1 MLVLSGMCDGAGGC
15 QFVDLWLGSAHLLSG
30 HRANF
35 ANPRL
40 AETTETTGQIGA
52 GIENTHDQP
61 SPAQP
66 RPAQPALRTKNQLS
80 LTSLALQYS
89 KAMYLLEQ

>member
-1 MLVLSGMCDGAGGC
+1 MCDGAGGC

-40 AETTETTGQIGA
+40 AETTETTETTGQIGA
-52 GIENTHDQP
+52 GIENTHCYTL
-61 SPAQP
+61 STTTACISLKA
-66 RPAQPALRTKNQLS
+66 RPDTYNSTFLFSVTF
-80 LTSLALQYS
+80 
-89 KAMYLLEQ
+89 

>member
-1 MLVLSGMCDGAGGC
+1 MCDGAGGC

-40 AETTETTGQIGA
+40 AETTETTETTGQIGA
-52 GIENTHDQP
+52 GIENTHDQHSPAQP

-66 RPAQPALRTKNQLS
+66 SLRS
-80 LTSLALQYS
+80 VG
-89 KAMYLLEQ
+89 EQ

>member
-1 MLVLSGMCDGAGGC
+1 MCDGAGGC

-40 AETTETTGQIGA
+40 AETTETTETTGQIGA
-52 GIENTHDQP
+52 GIENTHCY
-61 SPAQP
+61 
-66 RPAQPALRTKNQLS
+66 TLS
-80 LTSLALQYS
+80 LHHCLYFTAGQTRHLQF
-89 KAMYLLEQ
+89 YLPVLRHLLRKIFV